1 MMVVDFNQTAIS
13 NVMLELNGRKD
24 IELDVPLMRYMIM
37 NSIRGYNA
45 KFKNEYG
52 ELVIACDNHS
62 YWRRDF
68 FPHYKANRKKSRDDT
83 GLDWEVIFTALNQVK
98 EDLHVHFPYKVIDV
112 PGAEA
117 DDVIAT
123 LAKWSQTNDFSSGT
137 VFESDPKPF
146 LVLSGDHDFKQL
158 HQYKNVKQYSP
169 VQKKFIVSERKP
181 KDYIIEHIVRGDTG
195 DGIPNVLS
203 PDNSLVD
210 GIRQKSI
217 MTEKLE
223 KWILDP
229 STMPQDDAFIKR
241 YEQNKKLVDFSSI
254 PKEIEEL
261 IINTYME
268 QPKKDRSKLLNYFIV
283 NKMKNM
289 LDVITEF

>member
-1 MMVVDFNQTAIS
+1 MVVDLNQTAIS
-13 NVMLELNGRKD
+13 NVMVELKGRKD
-24 IELDVPLMRYMIM
+24 IELDVPLVRYMIM
-37 NSIRGYNA
+37 NSIRGYNT
-45 KFKNEYG
+45 KFKDTYG
-52 ELVIACDNHS
+52 ELVIASDNSS

-68 FPHYKANRKKSRDDT
+68 FPHYKAGRKKLREDT
-83 GLDWEVIFTALNQVK
+83 GLDWAVIFTAINQIK
-98 EDLHVHFPYKVIDV
+98 EDLHKYFPYKVIDV
-112 PGAEA
+112 HNAEA
-117 DDVIAT
+117 DDIIAS

-137 VFESDPKPF
+137 VFDSEPKPF
-146 LVLSGDHDFKQL
+146 LIISGDHDFKQL
-158 HQYKNVKQYSP
+158 HQYKNVTQYSP

-181 KDYIIEHIVRGDTG
+181 KDYIIEHIVRGDVG

-203 PDNSLVD
+203 PDNSLID
-210 GIRQKSI
+210 SIRQKSI

-229 STMPQDDAFIKR
+229 STMPTDAAFIAR
-241 YEQNKKLVDFSSI
+241 YAQNKTLVDFSSI

>member
-1 MMVVDFNQTAIS
+1 MVVDFNQTAIS
-13 NVMLELNGRKD
+13 NVMVELNGRKD

-45 KFKNEYG
+45 KFKEEYG
-52 ELVIACDNHS
+52 ELVIACDNRS

-68 FPHYKANRKKSRDDT
+68 FPHYKASRKKSREDT

-112 PGAEA
+112 QGAEA
-117 DDVIAT
+117 DDVIAS

-203 PDNSLVD
+203 PDNSLID

-289 LDVITEF
+289 LEVITEF